1 MDNVDTEI
9 EAKIIEKQPELEVA
23 PEAVA
28 DKPAPKPKKERTQ
41 AQKDAFEK
49 ARKKRM
55 ENIQKKKEVK
65 AAQPKK
71 PRGRPRKKPLQPSAT
86 LLKEEHYPRPVQHQQ
101 HPAVQHNIPFQQG
114 SVGGIVGGMPPA
126 QYYQPQPQPPP
137 QVHNYYYGVNPP
149 QRHAEAEEP
158 LHEVAPQRQV
168 FTSSEEESSEEEYE
182 EAPQYFETPSDARYY
197 EPPPQPTM
205 KYRFG

>member
-1 MDNVDTEI
+1 MSEEVEKEI
-9 EAKIIEKQPELEVA
+9 EAKIIEKQPEPLPEV
-23 PEAVA
+23 
-28 DKPAPKPKKERTQ
+28 PAPTPVKPKKERTQ

-86 LLKEEHYPRPVQHQQ
+86 LVKEEHYPRPVQHPP

-126 QYYQPQPQPPP
+126 QYYQPQPQPQPAP
-137 QVHNYYYGVNPP
+137 VNNYYYYGTAPP
-149 QRHAEAEEP
+149 DPQ
-158 LHEVAPQRQV
+158 VAPAPYS
-168 FTSSEEESSEEEYE
+168 SSEEESSEDEVWSDSDGEVE
-182 EAPQYFETPSDARYY
+182 PVFDTPQDARYY
-197 EPPPQPTM
+197 QPPPEPSL